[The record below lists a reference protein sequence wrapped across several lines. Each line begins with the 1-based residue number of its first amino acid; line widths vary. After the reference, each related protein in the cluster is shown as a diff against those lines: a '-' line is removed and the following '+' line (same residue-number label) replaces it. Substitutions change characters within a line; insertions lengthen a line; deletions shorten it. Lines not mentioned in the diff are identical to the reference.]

1 MQAEFKAA
9 HIALAKSM
17 PSGVPAPHWPSLPA
31 GTTSADVG
39 RLFAHALQCSLIGYI
54 GALSIGRVVAREFGY
69 AVDEQ
74 QELFAAG
81 ASNIITA
88 LAKGFPVQASFSR
101 TAVNVGSGGRSAMS
115 GLISSAI
122 LMLICVFLTSELAWV
137 PDAVLGSEFMC

>member
-1 MQAEFKAA
+1 MQKQFKEAN
-9 HIALAKSM
+9 IILAKAL
-17 PSGVPAPHWPSLPA
+17 PSGVPGPSWPALPD
-31 GTTSADVG
+31 GTTASDIG
-39 RLFAHALQCSLIGYI
+39 RLFAHAVQCSLIGYI

-69 AVDEQ
+69 AIDES

-88 LAKGFPVQASFSR
+88 MAKGFPVQASFSR

-122 LMLICVFLTSELAWV
+122 LMVICAELMPALAWV
-137 PDAVLGSEFMC
+137 PDAALGSE